1 MTLFAR
7 IFPIL
12 TSYFPV
18 GRKRERQ
25 TVGERQG
32 RTCEHR
38 FRVADNTQ
46 RGERAKTEGKKEL
59 IVSHVD
65 VDIDIRRRG
74 G

>member
-1 MTLFAR
+1 MSFFTR
-7 IFPIL
+7 IFPIF

-25 TVGERQG
+25 MDGERQG

-46 RGERAKTEGKKEL
+46 RGKRAKTEGKKEL
-59 IVSHVD
+59 IVSPVD
-65 VDIDIRRRG
+65 VNIDIRRRG